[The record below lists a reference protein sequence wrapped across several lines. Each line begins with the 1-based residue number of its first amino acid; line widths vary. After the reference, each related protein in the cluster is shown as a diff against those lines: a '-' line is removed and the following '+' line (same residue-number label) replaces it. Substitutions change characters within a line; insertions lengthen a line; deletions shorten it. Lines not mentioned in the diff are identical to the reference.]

1 MRVSLC
7 KQRGDESYVNGAVT
21 AKEVAQKAEV
31 SVGTVSRVF
40 NNHSNVSEDIRQ
52 RVLKVAADLG
62 YFRSG
67 GQPVS
72 ARTTGKA
79 LKEVGFLY
87 CSSIEETPATTD
99 PYWAPIFFGVESAS
113 RQSNIKIIYRT
124 ITDMRHTP
132 HLLSALLYEMHLG
145 GVLLVGQADAAI
157 INTIQSTKT
166 PVVQVDNYVPE
177 LANAIDTLLP
187 DNFQGGSMAMEHL
200 FDAGHRRIAFIG
212 GPSDTAPRP
221 SYKIYSIQQRWVSY
235 CMALLDR
242 GLAIDYAL
250 VESGSLTLDS
260 GYEACKRL
268 LERRVDFSA
277 LFCVDD
283 ITAIGAMKALREEGR
298 RIPED
303 VSLIGFDGIDLG
315 QHVTPALSTIRVNK
329 EDLGALA
336 LKTLLERANVP
347 EAPCVT
353 TLLGVELLKRESVA
367 PPNFAM

>member
-1 MRVSLC
+1 MNS
-7 KQRGDESYVNGAVT
+7 AVT
-21 AKEVAQKAEV
+21 AKEVARQAEV

-62 YFRSG
+62 YFRAG
-67 GQPVS
+67 GQPVGVRS
-72 ARTTGKA
+72 TARM

-99 PYWAPIFFGVESAS
+99 PYWAPIFFGVETAS

-124 ITDMRHTP
+124 ITDIRHTP
-132 HLLSALLYEMHLG
+132 HLLTALLYEMHLG
-145 GVLLVGQADAAI
+145 GVLLVGQADVAI
-157 INTIQSTKT
+157 INTIQATKT

-177 LANAIDTLLP
+177 LANTIDTLLP
-187 DNFQGGSMAMEHL
+187 DNFQGGSMAMDHL
-200 FDAGHRRIAFIG
+200 FSADHHRIAFIG
-212 GPSDTAPRP
+212 GPSATSPRP
-221 SYKIYSIQQRWVSY
+221 NYKIYSIQQRWVSY

-242 GLAIDYAL
+242 GLAIDYDL

-268 LERRVDFSA
+268 LERKVDFSA
-277 LFCVDD
+277 IFCVDD

-303 VSLIGFDGIDLG
+303 ASLIGFDGIDLG
-315 QHVTPALSTIRVNK
+315 QHITPALSTIRINK

-336 LKTLLERANVP
+336 LKTLLERATTP
-347 EAPCVT
+347 DAPCVT
-353 TLLGVELLKRESVA
+353 TLLGVELVKRASVA
-367 PPNFAM
+367 QPNPAIRG